1 MKYPYNIELN
11 LNFQIHII
19 VKQAQLI
26 VFPDSWA
33 MEGELKQKA
42 FVISIQTVW

>member
-33 MEGELKQKA
+33 MEGELTQELFA
-42 FVISIQTVW
+42 MSTPTVW